1 MRRPAS
7 NAVLISRRA
16 LLGGL
21 GSAAFVGTAFVE
33 TAAAHHGWSGFDP
46 NQILRISGRIAAMQF
61 DNPHG
66 EVRLTTAGG
75 EWSVELAPPSRM
87 LARGLTAEKIAVGVE
102 ATIEGYPHRQ
112 TARLMRAERI
122 VVAGQTTEL
131 R

>member
-1 MRRPAS
+1 MRAPVS
-7 NAVLISRRA
+7 NAVSISRRA
-16 LLGGL
+16 LMGGL
-21 GSAAFVGTAFVE
+21 GSISLVG

-46 NQILRISGRIAAMQF
+46 NQTLRINGRIAAMSF

-87 LARGLTAEKIAVGVE
+87 LARGLTAEKIAVGVD

>member
-1 MRRPAS
+1 MPMPIRKTIARS
-7 NAVLISRRA
+7 VSRRSA
-16 LLGGL
+16 LALATASLVGAK
-21 GSAAFVGTAFVE
+21 AAH
-33 TAAAHHGWSGFDP
+33 AHHGWSGFDP
-46 NQILRISGRIAAMQF
+46 NQTLRINGRIAAMSF

-87 LARGLTAEKIAVGVE
+87 LARGLTAEKIAVGVD

>member
-1 MRRPAS
+1 MGPYVR
-7 NAVLISRRA
+7 ISRRA
-16 LLGGL
+16 LLGLFG
-21 GSAAFVGTAFVE
+21 GAACVG
-33 TAAAHHGWSGFDP
+33 TAAAHHGWSGFDAS
-46 NQILRISGRIAAMQF
+46 QVLRINGRIAAMRF

-87 LARGLTAEKIAVGVE
+87 LARGLTAEKIAVGTE

-112 TARLMRAERI
+112 TGRLMRAERI
-122 VVAGQTTEL
+122 VVAGQTIEL